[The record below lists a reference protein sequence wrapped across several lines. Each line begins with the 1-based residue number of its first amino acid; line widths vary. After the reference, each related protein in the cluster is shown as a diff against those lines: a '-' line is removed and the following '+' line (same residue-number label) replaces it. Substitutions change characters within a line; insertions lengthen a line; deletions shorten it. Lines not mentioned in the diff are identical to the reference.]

1 MSVQLTHSKALYQGS
16 SLPPSLS
23 SKLQIFQCE
32 ERPPSSTECFAR
44 LSHAVLRSA
53 DFAATIPS
61 RLRLQPVP
69 WDWQSKEDTIRGGF
83 SRWFCLEF
91 FLEVF
96 FLTFWISIW
105 LVGWKTEEGQVG
117 RRGSRSGVGEAII
130 RANLW
135 SYLARPPRPTIAQS
149 SEMLSWSSRYRSSYR
164 SNAYCSSS
172 YSISVMVII
181 PLISPIQ
188 GLCSLIVL
196 GDQRCHPDPSTI
208 KPHIIPPHNAS
219 QKSTF
224 DSIPRLY
231 FIFSLKLGLQQ
242 LSRPTSGRFLL
253 WDLVSDPTTR
263 YELDSFLI
271 KNYQKKS

>member
-1 MSVQLTHSKALYQGS
+1 MFHSRILCQSNSPIAKHPIKTPPSPRLSAQSCRFFNVKRDL
-16 SLPPSLS
+16 LPPRSVS
-23 SKLQIFQCE
+23 
-32 ERPPSSTECFAR
+32 RDWAMPSSDQLISPPQSQAGYGSNRFRETDRVRRTQSGGA
-44 LSHAVLRSA
+44 SA
-53 DFAATIPS
+53 GDF
-61 RLRLQPVP
+61 V
-69 WDWQSKEDTIRGGF
+69 WNFF
-83 SRWFCLEF
+83 SR
-91 FLEVF
+91 F
-96 FLTFWISIW
+96 FLTFWLSIL

-208 KPHIIPPHNAS
+208 KPHIIPPHNSS
-219 QKSTF
+219 QNSTF
-224 DSIPRLY
+224 DSKVVFYIFPEAGPSTTISANVWSIPPLR
-231 FIFSLKLGLQQ
+231 
-242 LSRPTSGRFLL
+242 SGFR
-253 WDLVSDPTTR
+253 S
-263 YELDSFLI
+263 
-271 KNYQKKS
+271 NN